1 SQDKRRQG
9 RGERSVWLPF
19 RASVADRTLQHPAEC
34 IVAGDRSPLPLA
46 AIAERHAARSMDHA
60 PIVPQQHVARLPD
73 MIVGTALV
81 SDVFRDFPQ
90 QRIALITWQTK
101 NMAREHR

>member
-1 SQDKRRQG
+1 
-9 RGERSVWLPF
+9 
-19 RASVADRTLQHPAEC
+19 
-34 IVAGDRSPLPLA
+34 
-46 AIAERHAARSMDHA
+46 MDHA